1 MKKFFSLIAPFFFVA
16 MITACGDSSKKEASS
31 ETNTTN
37 STEVSQ
43 NSGSLDAIKKNGVI
57 RIGVFADKPP
67 FGFIDEK
74 GVNQGYDIVFAKRI
88 AKELLGDENKVQF
101 VLVEAANRV
110 EFLKSDKVD
119 LILAN
124 FTQTP
129 ERAEQVDFTLPY
141 MKVSL
146 GIVVPADLNVSSVD
160 DIKDLTLI
168 LNKGTTADAYF
179 SLNHPDIKSLKF
191 DQNTEAYEAFSSGKG
206 QAFAHDNTLLFAWVK
221 DKPQFKVA
229 IKELGNKDVIAG
241 AVKKGNAELKAF
253 VDDLIVKLADER
265 FFNQAYEL
273 TLKDAFTDD
282 IKAEDIVI
290 EGGKL

>member
-1 MKKFFSLIAPFFFVA
+1 MKKLGLTIFALFTAF
-16 MITACGDSSKKEASS
+16 MIVACGDSSSKSENNSSTQEANATS
-31 ETNTTN
+31 NQTN
-37 STEVSQ
+37 S
-43 NSGSLDAIKKNGVI
+43 SLERIKNNGVI

-67 FGFIDEK
+67 FGFVDER
-74 GVNQGYDIVFAKRI
+74 GENQGYDIYFAKRI

-101 VLVEAANRV
+101 VTVEAANRV

-129 ERAEQVDFTLPY
+129 EREEQVDFTLPY

-146 GIVVPADLNVSSVD
+146 GVAVPSDLNVSSVE

-179 SLNHPDIKSLKF
+179 TLNYPDIKNLKF

-206 QAFAHDNTLLFAWVK
+206 QAFSHDNTLLFAWVK

-229 IKELGNKDVIAG
+229 IKELGNQDVIAG
-241 AVKKGNAELKAF
+241 AVKKGDAELKQF
-253 VDDLIVKLADER
+253 VDDLITKLGNEK
-265 FFNQAYEL
+265 FFTAAYEA